1 MQIKILCPEPSSFSQ
16 KGLDYARSFSQLTAK
31 TLTQSE
37 FEKIAPQFDAVLVRF
52 NTKVGTS
59 ILKKESNIKAVISP
73 TTGLDHIDTKSAK
86 SLGVKVF
93 HLQGERRFLKT
104 INGTAELS
112 VGLMLAVMRNIP
124 QSYAAVKDG
133 VWDAGPFRG
142 NEVAG
147 KTLGIIGC
155 GRLGSKVSR
164 TAVSL
169 GMNVVAYDPNISRFP
184 AGVSS
189 KRTQSKVFSVADV
202 ISLHVPL
209 LPKTKHM
216 IADREINQMKDGVVI
231 INTSRGAIIETSAL
245 LSGLKQGKVYAAAVD
260 VMEDEHLQLGN
271 QHPLVK
277 HAREY
282 ENLIITPHIG
292 GATFESVER
301 TDLFILKKYEREI
314 GKIHE

>member
-1 MQIKILCPEPSSFSQ
+1 MKIKLLCPEPDSFSL
-16 KGLDYARSFSQLTAK
+16 KGLEYARTFANLTAVS
-31 TLTQSE
+31 LSQEE
-37 FEKIAPQFDAVLVRF
+37 FDKLAPEYNAVLVRF
-52 NTKVGTS
+52 NTKVGTN
-59 ILKKESNIKAVISP
+59 ILQNESNIKAVISP

-93 HLQGERRFLKT
+93 HLQEERRFLNT

-133 VWDAGPFRG
+133 VWDTGPFRG

-189 KRTQSKVFSVADV
+189 QRTQSKVFSVADV

-216 IADREINQMKDGVVI
+216 IADREINQMKNGVVI

-277 HAREY
+277 YACEY

-301 TDLFILKKYEREI
+301 TDLFILKKYEKEI

>member
-37 FEKIAPQFDAVLVRF
+37 FEKIAPQFDAILVRF

-133 VWDAGPFRG
+133 VWDTGPFRG

-189 KRTQSKVFSVADV
+189 KRTQSKVFSEADV

-245 LSGLKQGKVYAAAVD
+245 LNGLKQGKVSAAAVD

-277 HAREY
+277 YACEY

-301 TDLFILKKYEREI
+301 TDLFILKKYEKETR
-314 GKIHE
+314 KIHE

>member
-1 MQIKILCPEPSSFSQ
+1 MKIKLLCPEPNSFSL
-16 KGLDYARSFSQLTAK
+16 KGLEYAKTFSDLTAVS
-31 TLTQSE
+31 LSQEE
-37 FEKIAPQFDAVLVRF
+37 FDKLAPEYDAVLVRF
-52 NTKVGTS
+52 NTKVGTN

-93 HLQGERRFLKT
+93 HLQGERRFLKSV
-104 INGTAELS
+104 NGTAELS
-112 VGLMLAVMRNIP
+112 VGLMLSVMRKIP
-124 QSYAAVKDG
+124 QSYTAVKDG
-133 VWDAGPFRG
+133 VWDTGPFRG

-202 ISLHVPL
+202 VSLHVPL

-231 INTSRGAIIETSAL
+231 INTSRGAIIETRAL
-245 LSGLKQGKVYAAAVD
+245 LSGLKQGKVSAAALD

-271 QHPLVK
+271 QHPLVNYACK
-277 HAREY
+277 Y

-301 TDLFILKKYEREI
+301 TDLFILKKYEKEI